1 MSYIQVVPS
10 NFNVPVTNFRIDWC
24 FQMCLNVS
32 ATFTVFVLNN
42 NQQLYTKQ
50 ITLAGDDYK
59 NWGND
64 DTYLVNYVAKQLG
77 LTIQTNDGPTGPT
90 DPTVVGP
97 TGDVAGPGPT
107 GDVDGPGPNGVTG
120 PTGDVTGP
128 TGDVTGP
135 TDPTGDVTGPTG
147 DVTGPTGDATGPT
160 GDVTG
165 PTDATGDVTGP
176 TDPTGDVTGPT
187 DPTGEATG
195 PTDPV
200 Q

>member
-1 MSYIQVVPS
+1 MSSTQVVPS
-10 NFNVPVTNFRIDWC
+10 NFTIPITNFRIDWY
-24 FQMCLNVS
+24 FQMNLNVS
-32 ATFTVFVLNN
+32 ATFTVFVFNH

-77 LTIQTNDGPTGPT
+77 LTIQTTGPTGVTGPT
-90 DPTVVGP
+90 DPNGVTGP
-97 TGDVAGPGPT
+97 TGDVA
-107 GDVDGPGPNGVTG
+107 GPGPNGVTG
-120 PTGDVTGP
+120 PTGDVAGP

-135 TDPTGDVTGPTG
+135 GPNGVTDPTGDAI
-147 DVTGPTGDATGPT
+147 GPTGDATGPT
-160 GDVTG
+160 GD
-165 PTDATGDVTGP
+165 
-176 TDPTGDVTGPT
+176 
-187 DPTGEATG
+187 ATG